1 MGQEV
6 TFGFRTSVKG
16 RQELKAVAQRL
27 KRTESDTIRLL
38 VREVAREL
46 GVIPEAG
53 SAQQAGGDSSY
64 DKPTGRKR
72 AA

>member
-6 TFGFRTSVKG
+6 TFGFRTSVEG

-38 VREVAREL
+38 VREIAREL
-46 GVIPEAG
+46 GVTPQAG
-53 SAQQAGGDSSY
+53 STQRAKGSRSYRRNTGGNR
-64 DKPTGRKR
+64 P
-72 AA
+72 A